1 MNPLSVILQ
10 FASETANRHNGRLGR
25 NSSKG
30 IGRRTAATRL
40 WIEGLEARQMLS
52 SVLIA
57 GPSPIDLGLT
67 NVSKGETIEF
77 QVSNWNVS
85 DPDDINEGEPLIIQS
100 SGGLQLTIQQQQ
112 TGNFDYTAVADN
124 ETFSAYIL
132 GGDFDEEVTV
142 NAIEKGIDL
151 AVTLDSTK
159 IVPSQATDL
168 NLYHF
173 FGNEQINVPVTITN
187 QGTDPAKG
195 NVSVKVF
202 LNATPDLNGQPKKIG
217 AKNEKIDLQAGA
229 SVDSTVNASIP
240 TNSLTA
246 GQKYY
251 VVVQIDSGSIKE
263 RDAKNDM
270 NNTKATDRQ
279 FEFVGTPKSNST
291 PFTNGLYFKFIRDT
305 LNGTTVVDPGTNVS
319 DPRSF
324 IASFEGDRVYPY
336 LDSAGIPTIG
346 VGINLNSI
354 GGTLEAH
361 LAADVRAYYLAN
373 YGQDL
378 SASTDAQIMTMLRNQ
393 AQAGNTTQAISATDD
408 QALFN
413 ESYQQHAQIAQNA
426 IGAAW
431 SSLSVMEQV
440 AIVDIV
446 YNVGSLAGFPSLV
459 TALQNGD
466 FVRAGF
472 ELVNAQRTTQ
482 APGLT
487 RRTEAEYFNL
497 LTGHQGDLG
506 GFAP

>member
-1 MNPLSVILQ
+1 MNLLSMIRAI
-10 FASETANRHNGRLGR
+10 ASQRPNNARLSWKGCRRSGRLL
-25 NSSKG
+25 
-30 IGRRTAATRL
+30 ATTGL

-67 NVSKGETIEF
+67 NVTKGATIEF

-112 TGNFDYTAVADN
+112 SGNFDYTAVADN
-124 ETFSAYIL
+124 ETFLAFIQ

-173 FGNEQINVPVTITN
+173 FGNESINVPVTITN

-195 NVSVKVF
+195 NVSVKVY
-202 LNATPDLNGQPKKIG
+202 LNSTPDLNGQPKKIG
-217 AKNEKIDLQAGA
+217 ANNEKIDLAAGA
-229 SVDSTVNASIP
+229 SVDTTVNVSIP
-240 TNSLTA
+240 TSGLTA
-246 GQKYY
+246 GLKYY

-263 RDAKNDM
+263 LDAKNDM

-319 DPRSF
+319 DPKSF

-354 GGTLEAH
+354 GGALETH

-378 SASTDAQIMTMLRNQ
+378 SSSTDAQIITMLRNQ
-393 AQAGNTTQAISATDD
+393 AQVGTTTQAISAADD
-408 QALFN
+408 QTLFD
-413 ESYQQHAQIAQNA
+413 EAYQQHAQIAQTA
-426 IGAAW
+426 IGTAW

-446 YNVGSLAGFPSLV
+446 YNLGSLVAFPSLV
-459 TALQNGD
+459 KALQDGD

-487 RRTEAEYFNL
+487 RRTEAEYYNL
-497 LTGHQGDLG
+497 LAGHLGDLG
-506 GFAP
+506 AFAP